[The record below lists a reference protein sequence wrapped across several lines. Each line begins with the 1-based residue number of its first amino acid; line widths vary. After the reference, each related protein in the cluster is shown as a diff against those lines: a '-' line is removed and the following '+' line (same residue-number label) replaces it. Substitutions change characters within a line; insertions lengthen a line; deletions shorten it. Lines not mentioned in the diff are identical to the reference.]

1 MIKREKSDECDC
13 LDDISTALG
22 RLISDIIMNVGAA
35 CHILVNWVNNPYIKN
50 DAYACDFNVVLVELR
65 ILWDE
70 SLLSVY
76 VVLKSDIYYLI
87 EHGLDWEY
95 IHAHEHELITCKFIL
110 ESERL
115 IILPRVTISGGMKA
129 DSIPGGAVL

>member
-65 ILWDE
+65 IL
-70 SLLSVY
+70 
-76 VVLKSDIYYLI
+76 
-87 EHGLDWEY
+87 
-95 IHAHEHELITCKFIL
+95 
-110 ESERL
+110 
-115 IILPRVTISGGMKA
+115 
-129 DSIPGGAVL
+129 